1 MAEEAVPAGDP
12 LGVRLAQIRIGQ
24 GRTQLRVAELLCAAS
39 GLPTVS
45 RHEISRWEREQRV
58 PTAFWLRWLAV
69 VLDVPLDDL
78 ERAAAVTRALRG
90 HRPMAPAHRPVLDR
104 PRTAALARPR
114 PPARAEPRHT
124 EPRHA
129 EPPQAEPPQAEPRHA
144 EPREAASTGRRAAVA
159 RRRWS
164 TAELRRLDDLIGGAG
179 LAGLVNATLRAETG
193 RVTSARRAD
202 PRRLAALAELAQLA
216 GWVNGD
222 AGDIRAA
229 RSAHRLGLRAARR
242 AGDPALVGHLL
253 GSAAR
258 VSADP
263 VRALALARAGAD
275 EVARAG
281 SATARALALQ
291 RVAHAAALLGDARR
305 CERAITAAER
315 VYGRRRPDLDPPWT
329 YWLTDDEFAAMTGRC
344 FAILRRPRLAVPL
357 LSHAL
362 AGIRQPRPAALYRG
376 WLAEAHLDAGAPDA
390 AAPLAA
396 RALLDA
402 VRAGSVRAAARARAV
417 HARLAAAPRTAVDE
431 YLRVAAGAL
440 GYLADVTGPAVLVGA
455 RSGPGAAALPG
466 SG

>member
-1 MAEEAVPAGDP
+1 MAEAAVPAGES
-12 LGVRLAQIRIGQ
+12 LGALLTQIRISQ
-24 GRTQLRVAELLCAAS
+24 GRSQLRVAELLCAAS

-58 PTAFWLRWLAV
+58 PSAHWLRWLAV
-69 VLDVPLDDL
+69 VLEVPLDEL
-78 ERAAAVTRALRG
+78 ERAAAVTRAARAGEPALVRG
-90 HRPMAPAHRPVLDR
+90 AAMAR
-104 PRTAALARPR
+104 PRTGTPAWPTTTARPV
-114 PPARAEPRHT
+114 
-124 EPRHA
+124 
-129 EPPQAEPPQAEPRHA
+129 
-144 EPREAASTGRRAAVA
+144 AAAQ
-159 RRRWS
+159 RWS

-179 LAGLVNATLRAETG
+179 LSGIVNAALRAEAAA
-193 RVTSARRAD
+193 VRAD
-202 PRRLAALAELAQLA
+202 PARWRLTGLAELAQLA

-222 AGDIRAA
+222 AGDARAA
-229 RSAHRLGLRAARR
+229 WAAHRLGLRAARL

-253 GSAAR
+253 GSAAQ

-263 VRALALARAGAD
+263 GRAMALARAGAA
-275 EVARAG
+275 EVARSG
-281 SATARALALQ
+281 SATARALSLQ
-291 RVAHAAALLGDARR
+291 RVAYAAARAGDARR

-315 VYGRRRPDLDPPWT
+315 VYGRRRAALDPPWV

-344 FAILRRPRLAVPL
+344 YAILRRPRLAVPL

-362 AGIRQPRPAALYRG
+362 AGIRHPRAAALYRG

-402 VRAGSVRAAARARAV
+402 VRSGSVRAAAQARGL
-417 HARLAAAPRTAVDE
+417 HARLAAAPRSTVDR

-440 GYLADVTGPAVLVGA
+440 GYLADVTGPG
-455 RSGPGAAALPG
+455 SPALAG